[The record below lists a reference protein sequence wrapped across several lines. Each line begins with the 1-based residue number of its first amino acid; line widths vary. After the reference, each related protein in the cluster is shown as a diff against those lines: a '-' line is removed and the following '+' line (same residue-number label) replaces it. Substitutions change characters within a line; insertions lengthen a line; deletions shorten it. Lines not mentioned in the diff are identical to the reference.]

1 MRLKD
6 KRILLS
12 KFIIPK
18 TKTIK
23 LLITVTEM
31 VKLFEIYQIFRCLD
45 TCNLLP
51 VSITAIFMAYTYY
64 SYNCLILN
72 LRTDSALFSCDL
84 TATASL

>member
-45 TCNLLP
+45 TCNLLH
-51 VSITAIFMAYTYY
+51 VSITAIFMSYTYY